1 MTSKSQSASAKPKT
15 NGFGVPDSIDP
26 HFFCVRI
33 PPGRNDA
40 VEIIENYGIDGGIN
54 GRPEL
59 ILRCRLTRPT
69 WSVIADE
76 LKREFNERLKTH
88 KLTTSRWSVGDNVVE
103 RLLGKEL
110 LVLAWAVE
118 SAEADTIPNAI
129 RNWIGLKPEER
140 WWLYAMTAAA
150 TGHAENSEIGWR
162 KALRFALTENPSTEA
177 DPLFKPRSEK
187 IARPDVKKKREV
199 GLKRSQQMSAS
210 CLG

>member
-1 MTSKSQSASAKPKT
+1 MTSKSQSASVKPKT

-59 ILRCRLTRPT
+59 VLRCRLTRPT

-76 LKREFNERLKTH
+76 LKREFNERLKAH
-88 KLTTSRWSVGDNVVE
+88 KLTTSRWSVGDNAVE

-118 SAEADTIPNAI
+118 SAEADTIPNAV

-150 TGHAENSEIGWR
+150 TGHVENSEIGWR

-177 DPLFKPRSEK
+177 EPLFKPRSEN

-199 GLKRSQQMSAS
+199 GRKRSQQMSAS